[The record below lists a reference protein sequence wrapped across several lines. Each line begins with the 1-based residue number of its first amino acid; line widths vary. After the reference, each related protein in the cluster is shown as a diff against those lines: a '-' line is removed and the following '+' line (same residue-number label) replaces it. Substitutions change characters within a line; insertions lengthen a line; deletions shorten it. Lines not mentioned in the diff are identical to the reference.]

1 MHQLTFN
8 PGLTLT
14 GFRTLIPALGTNQN
28 SKLTHVV
35 EAKRG
40 IPWVPKVFLALFGQ
54 GHERRS
60 NEKKPLAQSALIYCA
75 KWTLTSSLICQ
86 SNRA

>member
-40 IPWVPKVFLALFGQ
+40 IPWVPKVFSRVVRTRTRAAKQREKTSGA
-54 GHERRS
+54 ERFD
-60 NEKKPLAQSALIYCA
+60 LLC
-75 KWTLTSSLICQ
+75 
-86 SNRA
+86 